1 MQPLP
6 QPDRE
11 HWRRQQEAS
20 GTEEAKPAAS
30 LDFGWF
36 AIGVVLCLVGAPF
49 CVAAARTL
57 APSYHDA
64 GERAPESAGLAQARA
79 EVRLQVR
86 ARDKAQNDA
95 ENPLGVEAS

>member
-20 GTEEAKPAAS
+20 GTEEAKPAAF
-30 LDFGWF
+30 DFGWF